1 MWERPRKTEQVT
13 QMAKDLILNTLFSQR
28 LKRRL
33 GLVVW
38 DFIEEEAS
46 LHRDGKANVWC
57 TNVCW
62 ALLRPWDTEKD
73 FNKQTFVDSSS
84 STRLVHTVIICDNGS
99 LPGSGLL
106 LHSFRQLEEGHRF
119 FLSLLGLDC
128 FQLEIICRNVLG
140 GGKFCFHTVFS
151 LCFPFQNFGYIFPCF
166 SKGMVICMFNNKIL

>member
-1 MWERPRKTEQVT
+1 M
-13 QMAKDLILNTLFSQR
+13 
-28 LKRRL
+28 
-33 GLVVW
+33 VW

-46 LHRDGKANVWC
+46 LYRDGKANVWC

-128 FQLEIICRNVLG
+128 FQLEMICRNVLG
-140 GGKFCFHTVFS
+140 GWQILLPYSILPMFS
-151 LCFPFQNFGYIFPCF
+151 FPELWLYFPLF
-166 SKGMVICMFNNKIL
+166 LKG

>member
-128 FQLEIICRNVLG
+128 FQLEIIHMPETFWDVE
-140 GGKFCFHTVFS
+140 FCSSTIPTV
-151 LCFPFQNFGYIFPCF
+151 
-166 SKGMVICMFNNKIL
+166 